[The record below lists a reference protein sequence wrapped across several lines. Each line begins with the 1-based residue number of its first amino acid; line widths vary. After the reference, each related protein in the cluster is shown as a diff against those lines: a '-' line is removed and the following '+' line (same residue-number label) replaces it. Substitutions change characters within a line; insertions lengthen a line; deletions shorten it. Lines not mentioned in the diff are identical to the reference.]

1 MPGILSRTRDENRGT
16 SQSEARHQ
24 NPGTETG
31 TETGRARNLSH
42 PPLLPCSPIALVRAV
57 GYARNM
63 SERIAV
69 VEDEQNIRDNVAF
82 ALKREGYRADTY
94 GDGAAAWEAFQQELP
109 ELVILDIIMPRMD
122 GLELCRKLRTLSED
136 IPIIF
141 LTSRDE
147 EFDRVLGLEL
157 GADDYLCKPFSM
169 RELLARVK
177 VLFRR
182 IALGREAAASSEEEL
197 LRVGNLELDLRRYT
211 ARWGGSPVPL
221 TVTEFMIL
229 HALARRPGH
238 VKTREQLMNEGY
250 PHDTFVSDRTID
262 SHIKRVRKKF
272 LAIDGAFDGIETV
285 YGLGYRYTEESA

>member
-1 MPGILSRTRDENRGT
+1 M
-16 SQSEARHQ
+16 A
-24 NPGTETG
+24 
-31 TETGRARNLSH
+31 
-42 PPLLPCSPIALVRAV
+42 
-57 GYARNM
+57 
-63 SERIAV
+63 ERVAV

-82 ALKREGYRADTY
+82 ALEREGYRVATFAD
-94 GDGAAAWEAFQQELP
+94 GVSAWEAFQRELP

-122 GLELCRKLRTLSED
+122 GLELCRKLRSTSESL
-136 IPIIF
+136 PIIF

-182 IALGREAAASSEEEL
+182 LALGREASGSEEEL
-197 LRVGNLELDLRRYT
+197 LRVGELELDLRRYT
-211 ARWGGSPVPL
+211 ARWKGAAIPL

-238 VKTREQLMNEGY
+238 VKTRDQLMTEGY

-262 SHIKRVRKKF
+262 SHIKRIRKKF
-272 LAIDGAFDGIETV
+272 LVIDESFEGVETV
-285 YGLGYRYTEESA
+285 YGLGYRYTEGAC

>member
-1 MPGILSRTRDENRGT
+1 M
-16 SQSEARHQ
+16 A
-24 NPGTETG
+24 
-31 TETGRARNLSH
+31 
-42 PPLLPCSPIALVRAV
+42 
-57 GYARNM
+57 
-63 SERIAV
+63 ERVAI

-82 ALKREGYRADTY
+82 ALEREGYRVSGFAD
-94 GDGAAAWEAFQQELP
+94 GISAWEAFQQELP

-122 GLELCRKLRTLSED
+122 GLELCRRLRSVSETL
-136 IPIIF
+136 PIIF

-182 IALGREAAASSEEEL
+182 VALGREPAGAAEEL
-197 LRVGNLELDLRRYT
+197 LHVGDLELDLRRYT
-211 ARWGGSPVPL
+211 ARWRAATVPL

-238 VKTREQLMNEGY
+238 VKTRDQLMTEGY

-262 SHIKRVRKKF
+262 SHIKRIRKKF
-272 LAIDGAFDGIETV
+272 LAIDPG
-285 YGLGYRYTEESA
+285 SAASRRSTGSATATPRGTTDRRPMKLRCPPPASPSVCSPSTS